1 MSNKEEKRILYRLQL
16 GDNDAFEQLYHR
28 YHKRLY
34 GFAFK
39 YLKSREL
46 AEDAVHDTFI
56 KLWEKR
62 GSLHS
67 NPKGFLFTS
76 VRNHVINMVR
86 NNKRNVLKHIQI
98 EHERKKSTNKTEDV
112 IIYSEYQKILASG
125 LKKLPEGKR
134 EIFNL
139 KTVHKLSNQEIAER
153 LNISIHTVKS
163 QYYHAS
169 KFIKEYLDEHADIH
183 IHARE
188 SG

>member
-1 MSNKEEKRILYRLQL
+1 MAENKENKTIRRLKL
-16 GDNDAFEQLYHR
+16 GDNEVFEQLYHL

-34 GFAFK
+34 GLAFK

-62 GSLHS
+62 DSVHTDI
-67 NPKGFLFTS
+67 KGFLFTS
-76 VRNHVINMVR
+76 VRNHVMNMIR
-86 NNKRNVLKHIQI
+86 NNKRKVLKHIQI
-98 EHERKKSTNKTEDV
+98 EDQRKKSSNKTEDV
-112 IIYSEYQKILASG
+112 IIYSEYQQILGSG
-125 LKKLPEGKR
+125 LKELPKGKR

-139 KTVHKLSNQEIAER
+139 KTVQKLSNKEIAER

-169 KFIKEYLDEHADIH
+169 KFIKEYLNEHADIQMK
-183 IHARE
+183 ARG